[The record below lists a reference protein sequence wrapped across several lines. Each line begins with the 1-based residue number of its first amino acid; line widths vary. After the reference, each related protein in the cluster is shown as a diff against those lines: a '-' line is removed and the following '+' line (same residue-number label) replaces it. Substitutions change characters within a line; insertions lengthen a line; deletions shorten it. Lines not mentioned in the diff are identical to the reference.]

1 MTRVAIESLN
11 ASTNLFSSQ
20 PVQYPSLP
28 KVPSAVAEPTTK
40 TNRNDIRVVAKKALL
55 QLFEPLVGFVLDSG
69 LSTHELHS
77 ILREAAVRSVA
88 AKQLEGARKVNIS
101 GIAASTGIPRA
112 EISRILKSSADTAG
126 RNTDRQQQSTNK
138 ILAVWHQDPRFTT
151 AAGKPADLKIYGR
164 GATFEALVR
173 NYGRGIPTRA
183 MLDELTRTGATEV
196 LSSRLVRV
204 KTSVAVD
211 RGVTPGAIRSFGDRA
226 TELLSTML
234 QNMRNPESARFVASI
249 SGTNVSPTEMPLFR
263 KELAIKGAD
272 FLTDIQESMYREPHI
287 GDAKGRRSRSSR
299 VSVTVFYHE
308 KSRKAKSKQGQLKK
322 RRNFRRDP

>member
-1 MTRVAIESLN
+1 LN
-11 ASTNLFSSQ
+11 PSAHIYPSQ
-20 PVQYPSLP
+20 PAQFTRHP
-28 KVPSAVAEPTTK
+28 KVPSDVPEQKTK
-40 TNRNDIRVVAKKALL
+40 INRNDVRVVAKKALL

-88 AKQLEGARKVNIS
+88 AKQLEVARRVNIS

-112 EISRILKSSADTAG
+112 EISRILKSSADTSA
-126 RNTDRQQQSTNK
+126 RISDRQQQSTNR

-151 AAGKPADLKIYGR
+151 PSGRPADLKIYGR

-173 NYGRGIPTRA
+173 NHGRGIPTRA
-183 MLDELTRTGATEV
+183 MLDELTRTGAAEV

-211 RGVTPGAIRSFGDRA
+211 RGVTPGVIRSFGDRA

-234 QNMRNPESARFVASI
+234 QNMRNPESPRFVASI
-249 SGTNVSPTEMPLFR
+249 SETNVSPTEMPLFR
-263 KELAIKGAD
+263 KELASKGAD
-272 FLTDIQESMYREPHI
+272 FLTDIHESLYRET
-287 GDAKGRRSRSSR
+287 DNSSVRRRQSRSSR

-308 KSRKAKSKQGQLKK
+308 TSGKAVAKQAQMKT
-322 RRNFRRDP
+322 RRNFRRDA